1 MVQIPSSIT
10 QQKKKISPVMNKVGL
25 KKDYKEVAFLL
36 YRVCDQTSGQRYE
49 METTRCNDWT
59 GSSNQR

>member
-10 QQKKKISPVMNKVGL
+10 QQKKKKISPVMNKVGL

-36 YRVCDQTSGQRYE
+36 Y
-49 METTRCNDWT
+49 
-59 GSSNQR
+59 